1 MIIIEDLERGVTI
14 DTSSLRRPRIDG
26 RVSECEDERV
36 IGLSCCEILA
46 FDAVETVK
54 AE

>member
-1 MIIIEDLERGVTI
+1 MAIIEDLERGVTI
-14 DTSSLRRPRIDG
+14 DTSPLGRRGIDG
-26 RVSECEDERV
+26 RVTECEDERI

-46 FDAVETVK
+46 FDEVEVVK

>member
-1 MIIIEDLERGVTI
+1 MAIIEDLKRGVTI
-14 DTSSLRRPRIDG
+14 DTSSLRRHGIDG

-46 FDAVETVK
+46 FDKLETVK